1 MFACAG
7 LDEGGLL
14 ASPLGRD
21 EADEAEEA
29 CPRAYAKVEDEA
41 CD

>member
-1 MFACAG
+1 MLACAG

-21 EADEAEEA
+21 ELDEVDEA
-29 CPRAYAKVEDEA
+29 CPRA
-41 CD
+41 